1 MSVHAAHVQ
10 DALTRLFDKDQ
21 VITDPVQ
28 LIAYELDAGFDRA
41 SPDAL
46 VFPHTTD
53 DVVRLAQWSAEY
65 GIPLTARG
73 AGTGL
78 AGGAVAMQGGVIVN
92 FAQMKQIG
100 NVDAQTLCASV
111 EPGVVN
117 LAFDKHL
124 AARGLYYPPDP
135 ASQRASTIGGNVATN
150 AGGPHCF
157 KYGVTTN
164 YVTGMDVVLAD
175 GRRMRLGGNVVDAP
189 EYDLYGL
196 VCGSEGTLALV
207 TDIEV
212 KLLRRPPAHKT
223 MTVTFDSIAAAG
235 SAVSAVIAAGL
246 VPATLEMMD
255 QQLMRIVEPFAHA
268 GLPVDAGAI
277 LLIEVDGYEA
287 GLDAQIER
295 ITEIVRRHG
304 GYDFRIAQDEQ
315 ERATLWKARKS
326 IAGAFARLAPSYYLV
341 DITVPRS
348 RLAETLADIDD
359 VMTRYGL
366 RVGHVLHAGDGNLH
380 PLILITNPDD
390 EDHVAAVHRA
400 GKEVAELCVQKDG
413 SLSGEHGIGTE
424 KRKFMPAMFNE
435 AELAAMW
442 DVKQAFDPNNRLNPG
457 KIYPDEMPAAP
468 QLPAETPAP
477 KHQYVPE
484 SAEEA
489 AAHLAVCSAA
499 GRSVFVGENVPVN
512 DSSSIMSTV
521 ALAGIRA
528 YAPDDLYVT
537 VGAGTPLS
545 DVQAFLADD
554 GMRVPLAAPWTGATI
569 GGLVAA
575 NVNAPLR
582 LRYGAL
588 RDIVLCATVALADGR
603 VIRSGRPLVKN
614 VAGYDLTKVFI
625 GSYGTLGLLTDVTL
639 KIVPAPQ
646 IQRTI
651 VVPVQECARGI
662 EWAQTLAQ
670 QTLLASAVVLCA
682 GHDALDTPDSPYIL
696 AYTAEGWSDDVDAEL
711 AQVQQVLVDAGAP
724 TPTEIDISGTT
735 MWREVL
741 QMEATGTVQ
750 VRAGVPPALLADY
763 ARASAAPLE
772 MGDTVFDVPHGL
784 VYAVARHG
792 DASAARSWVHML
804 RRPALERDG
813 YTVVLDAPA
822 AWLPALDR
830 WGYESD
836 ALDLM
841 RELKERWDPA
851 GILNPGYMWRDR

>member
-1 MSVHAAHVQ
+1 M
-10 DALTRLFDKDQ
+10 DAEAQRALMRFFEEDQ

-28 LIAYELDAGFDRA
+28 LIAYELDAGLDRA
-41 SPDAL
+41 TPDAL
-46 VFPHTTD
+46 VFPHSTD

-92 FAQMKQIG
+92 FAQMKQIRT
-100 NVDAQTLCASV
+100 VDAQTLRATV

-117 LAFDKHL
+117 LAFDEHL

-164 YVTGMDVVLAD
+164 YVTGLEVVLAD
-175 GRRMRLGGNVVDAP
+175 GRSVRLAGHAVDAP
-189 EYDLYGL
+189 EYDLHGL

-207 TDIEV
+207 TTIEV
-212 KLLRRPPAHKT
+212 KLIRQPPAHKT

-235 SAVSAVIAAGL
+235 GAVSAVIAAGL

-277 LLIEVDGYEA
+277 LLIEADGYEA
-287 GLDAQIER
+287 GLNAHIER
-295 ITEIVRRHG
+295 IIEIVRQHG
-304 GYDFRIAQDEQ
+304 GYDFRIAQNEQ
-315 ERATLWKARKS
+315 ERAALWKARKS
-326 IAGAFARLAPSYYLV
+326 IAGAFARLAPSYYLT

-348 RLAETLADIDD
+348 RLTETLSEIDEII
-359 VMTRYGL
+359 TRYGL

-380 PLILITNPDD
+380 PLILITDPDD
-390 EDHVAAVHRA
+390 EEHVAAVHRA

-424 KRKFMPAMFNE
+424 KRKFMPTMFTE
-435 AELAAMW
+435 AELTAMW
-442 DVKQAFDPNNRLNPG
+442 DVKQIFDPDNRLNPG
-457 KIYPDEMPAAP
+457 KIYPDDMPTAP
-468 QLPAETPAP
+468 RLPTEATVPDSP
-477 KHQYVPE
+477 FVPE
-484 SAEEA
+484 TAKDA
-489 AAHLAVCSAA
+489 AAGLAAYSAA
-499 GRSVFVGENVPVN
+499 GRPVVIGERMPVN
-512 DSSSIMSTV
+512 DAVAAVSTS
-521 ALAGIRA
+521 ALTGIRT

-545 DVQAFLADD
+545 DVQAHLADD
-554 GMRVPLAAPWTGATI
+554 GMQVPVAGPWTDATA

-614 VAGYDLTKVFI
+614 VAGYDLTKVLI
-625 GSYGTLGLLTDVTL
+625 GSYGTLGLLTDVTF
-639 KIVPAPQ
+639 KIVPMPQ
-646 IQRTI
+646 VQRTL
-651 VVPVQECARGI
+651 VVPVEEYARGI
-662 EWAQTLAQ
+662 AWAQALTQRA
-670 QTLLASAVVLCA
+670 LLASAITLCA
-682 GHDALDTPDSPYIL
+682 GYTPDSPYL
-696 AYTAEGWSDDVDAEL
+696 LVYTADGPTDDVEAEL
-711 AQVQQVLVDAGAP
+711 AQVRQTLADAGAP
-724 TPTEIDISGTT
+724 APTERDISGTS

-741 QMEATGTVQ
+741 HADASGAVQ
-750 VRAGVPPALLADY
+750 VRAGVPPAVLAEY
-763 ARASAAPLE
+763 ASAAAAPLE

-792 DASAARSWVHML
+792 DASAARSWMHML
-804 RRPALERDG
+804 RLPALERNG
-813 YTVVLDAPA
+813 YAMVLDAPA

-841 RELKERWDPA
+841 RTLKARWDPA
-851 GILNPGYMWRDR
+851 GILNPGYVWRDG